1 MLTCRSQA
9 SKKPKVVQENRAIWV
24 TNLPLDADKDDI
36 EEAFSR
42 YGIIDQ
48 GADGEKRIKMYA
60 DDEGNFNGNALI
72 VYFKRASIA
81 LACTMLDG
89 YPLRMDEPEKGTITV
104 TEADPSHK
112 KNKDSEQIV
121 SKLTRKD
128 KKASE
133 RNRADLNRY
142 VLHVNSSANA
152 NCFVAS

>member
-1 MLTCRSQA
+1 
-9 SKKPKVVQENRAIWV
+9 
-24 TNLPLDADKDDI
+24 
-36 EEAFSR
+36 
-42 YGIIDQ
+42 
-48 GADGEKRIKMYA
+48 MYA